1 MSPEETSLAR
11 LLVALPG
18 FPTFDDIGGV
28 HVGSDYASGYP
39 LWFANDLVWIGVDLD
54 ARGEWTR
61 VPLLTHMGVA
71 GILLGMLPPWHLSAR
86 DGDVYEVTVY
96 DCPPLPGA
104 VVHSG
109 PHGAAKWWTVSGDSL
124 GVAAA
129 RALVA
134 VGRAS

>member
-1 MSPEETSLAR
+1 MTPEETSLAR

-18 FPTFDDIGGV
+18 FPTFDEIGGV
-28 HVGSDYASGYP
+28 HDVGDSGEGAPIWYANG
-39 LWFANDLVWIGVDLD
+39 LVWVGVDLVH
-54 ARGEWTR
+54 GEWVR
-61 VPLLTHMGVA
+61 VPLLTHMGTA
-71 GILLGMLPPWHLSAR
+71 GILLGMLPPWHQSTR
-86 DGDVYEVTVY
+86 HEGVYEVTVY

-109 PHGAAKWWTVSGDSL
+109 PHGTAKWWTVSGDSL

-134 VGRAS
+134 IGRAS